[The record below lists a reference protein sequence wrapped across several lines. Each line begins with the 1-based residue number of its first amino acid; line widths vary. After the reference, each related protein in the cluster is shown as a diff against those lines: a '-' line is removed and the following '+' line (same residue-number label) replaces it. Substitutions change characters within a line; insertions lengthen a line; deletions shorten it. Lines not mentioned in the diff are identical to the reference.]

1 MKEKQIKEL
10 LWKYTREDTEIG
22 EERGKNKEKND
33 CRYKTRYLL
42 ATQATQEWR
51 SCRDN

>member
-22 EERGKNKEKND
+22 EERGKKK
-33 CRYKTRYLL
+33 KKLL
-42 ATQATQEWR
+42 SIQNPISFGHTSYPGMDESPW
-51 SCRDN
+51 